1 MESSVP
7 LKEHADA
14 APQATLLTGDR
25 ALLMAR
31 SSEFSGGDRN
41 LCFK

>member
-25 ALLMAR
+25 ALLIAR